1 MWDDTVLHDLTAA
14 CSQSDAAAQ
23 RAWYTYSYAYG
34 ITVALYYSSKREE
47 AEEVLQDSYVKVFA
61 HFSRGQPAPVHHRPW
76 FRRIIINTA
85 IDYYRRQQQQRR
97 GLIVLLT
104 APVCHNRAVETLDT
118 ADLYR
123 LVQCLPPTY
132 RMVFNLHV
140 LEGYSHPEIARRLR
154 ISVGTSKSNLHKA
167 RTQLQ
172 RLAGPYFNLDNE
184 LSNA

>member
-1 MWDDTVLHDLTAA
+1 MWDDSVLHDLTAA
-14 CSQSDAAAQ
+14 CSRSDAAAQ

-34 ITVALYYSSKREE
+34 ITVALYYGSNREE
-47 AEEVLQDSYVKVFA
+47 AQEILQDSYLKVFA
-61 HFSRGQPAPVHHRPW
+61 HFAKGEPAPAHHRSW

-85 IDYYRRQQQQRR
+85 IDYYRRQQRR
-97 GLIVLLT
+97 SLVVLIT
-104 APVCHNRAVETLDT
+104 SPFAHNRAIETLDA

-123 LVQCLPPTY
+123 LVQRLPPTY

-140 LEGYSHPEIARRLR
+140 LEGYSHPEIARRLG
-154 ISVGTSKSNLHKA
+154 ISIGTSKSNLHKA